1 MADAAHAYD
10 LQLKATEA
18 GLDQLAAVGFEM
30 DEGLSRPFV
39 LALTARTLDPT
50 DPSSLDPGLWLRKK
64 VAVCLTRNDQ
74 ETWTHGVIL
83 AVEHL
88 GEDGKDLQFYR
99 LEIGPSLALLQHTRR
114 TRVFVDQK
122 PLDVVRAVLQEGGVQ
137 QIDLKA
143 AGAAGQKMRHI
154 TQFEESDLA
163 FVSRLLEQEG
173 AAYWFTHTSSGH
185 TMVIGDAVSHHPG
198 SASAIKATYSPT
210 AESIGSG
217 LGIINEMSLRFDVV
231 SMYAAVRDYSES
243 HPKSAAAGTKT
254 LTSTNAPGA
263 TGKHGEGDYHVT
275 LSDGDATAYTN
286 RLADRMMNRC
296 ARVVGSGDILTFR
309 AGMRMVVSG
318 KEGFT
323 EHALLTD
330 VKHTCR
336 NGAYNNKFSAIPASK
351 LPWRP
356 LRTTPIPR
364 IDGVVPGIVTATAGD
379 QGGGEDGSYRV
390 KLLNGDDAKDRIVR
404 MAQPYAGP
412 AQGFHFP
419 LPVNTEV
426 LLAHEYGHPD
436 RPIIAGAMHNT
447 EDPSPV
453 LEANKTQCVV
463 RSAAGAVLIFE
474 DKKDEEKTTIQSKG
488 LAKLEMDDKPDAEKV
503 TLQSKGEAKL
513 ILDDKAGEGK
523 ITLQS
528 KAGHTLVFADKDGEE
543 DMLLKTKG
551 GQKIEFVDK
560 GGSEQLHI
568 VANKDHKQEIGGK
581 SDTTV
586 KEAMTVTCKDTLT
599 IEATTEIVLK
609 VGGNSITI
617 SSSGITIKG
626 SDVTITATGAMA
638 LEGSTGVTAKSSA
651 DVKLDGLNVSLS
663 AKIGATVKG
672 NATAELSASGQTT
685 VKGGIVMIN

>member
-1 MADAAHAYD
+1 
-10 LQLKATEA
+10 
-18 GLDQLAAVGFEM
+18 
-30 DEGLSRPFV
+30 
-39 LALTARTLDPT
+39 
-50 DPSSLDPGLWLRKK
+50 
-64 VAVCLTRNDQ
+64 
-74 ETWTHGVIL
+74 
-83 AVEHL
+83 
-88 GEDGKDLQFYR
+88 
-99 LEIGPSLALLQHTRR
+99 
-114 TRVFVDQK
+114 
-122 PLDVVRAVLQEGGVQ
+122 
-137 QIDLKA
+137 
-143 AGAAGQKMRHI
+143 
-154 TQFEESDLA
+154 
-163 FVSRLLEQEG
+163 
-173 AAYWFTHTSSGH
+173 
-185 TMVIGDAVSHHPG
+185 
-198 SASAIKATYSPT
+198 
-210 AESIGSG
+210 
-217 LGIINEMSLRFDVV
+217 
-231 SMYAAVRDYSES
+231 
-243 HPKSAAAGTKT
+243 
-254 LTSTNAPGA
+254 
-263 TGKHGEGDYHVT
+263 
-275 LSDGDATAYTN
+275 
-286 RLADRMMNRC
+286 
-296 ARVVGSGDILTFR
+296 
-309 AGMRMVVSG
+309 VVSG

-336 NGAYNNKFSAIPASK
+336 NGAYTNKFSAIPASK

-379 QGGGEDGSYRV
+379 QGGGEDGAYRV

-436 RPIIAGAMHNT
+436 RPIIAGAMHNV

-453 LEANKTQCVV
+453 KDANKTQCVV
-463 RSAAGAVLIFE
+463 KSAAGAFLIFE
-474 DKKDEEKTTIQSKG
+474 DKKDEEKTTIQSKALAKLEMDDKPNEEKTTLQSKG

-513 ILDDKAGEGK
+513 ILDDKSGEGK

-528 KAGHTLVFADKDGEE
+528 KAGHTLVFADKGGEE
-543 DMLLKTKG
+543 DVLLKTKG

-626 SDVTITATGAMA
+626 SDITIKATGAMA
-638 LEGSTGVTAKSSA
+638 LEGSTGVSAKSSA
-651 DVKLDGLNVSLS
+651 DVKLEGLNVSIN
-663 AKIGATVKG
+663 ANIGATVKG
-672 NATAELSASGQTT
+672 NATAELSASGQTS